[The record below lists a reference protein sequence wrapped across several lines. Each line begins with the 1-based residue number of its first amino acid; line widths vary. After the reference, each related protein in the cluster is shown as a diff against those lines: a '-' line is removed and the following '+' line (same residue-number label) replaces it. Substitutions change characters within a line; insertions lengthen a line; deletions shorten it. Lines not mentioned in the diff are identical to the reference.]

1 MTSQSQ
7 RGSDGLSF
15 PASKFDLIKE
25 GDFSPIK
32 LYEYKKI
39 PIKFNEQDLKKLIKD
54 YGSSY
59 KNVDYPENM
68 QGFRHK
74 NIDELILGGFDKQ
87 EGTTNRN
94 NKTAKSFY

>member
-1 MTSQSQ
+1 MASQSQ
-7 RGSDGLSF
+7 RGYDGLSF

-32 LYEYKKI
+32 
-39 PIKFNEQDLKKLIKD
+39 FNEQDLKKLIKD

-59 KNVDYPENM
+59 KNLDYPENM